1 MSKQAPNKA
10 GHLGPRFHAVATGTM
25 FALLTACGGGGDGS
39 VGVAGGQDPDP
50 VILDFP
56 IAFVKRPVPVDE
68 DGLLIQDDARDLLE
82 DLELTVGAHLFV
94 RDRASPS
101 TDDQN
106 ITFELMGDLA
116 DVRDA
121 EFSYDGERVAFAMRG
136 PFDENLDEE
145 DQPTWN
151 IWEYD
156 IPTETLRRVIASDIT
171 AEEGHDIMPH
181 YLPSGRI
188 VFTSTRQRQSKAILL
203 DEGKPQF
210 EALEENRNEPA
221 FVLHVMDAD
230 GSDVE
235 QVSFN
240 QSHDLDPTVLD
251 NGQVIFSRWDNAGA
265 NSAIHVYKM
274 NPDGTEIELLYGA
287 NSHATGTDDSIIQFL
302 QPREQPDGQIVSIVK
317 PFTDTDGG
325 GDIVTVDVLN
335 YVENTQPTV
344 GNIGVLSGPA
354 QEPATINNVRTDSQ
368 PSPGGRFR
376 TAFPLWDGTERMMVS
391 WSLCRVMD
399 DMDTPEPEDDLIRAC
414 TADRLADPDVV
425 TAPPI
430 FGIWIYDRVEE
441 TQLPVVVPEEG
452 FVFTDIAAAL
462 PRNLPPV
469 ILDLEPGVNADADL
483 VAEAVG
489 ILHIRSVYD
498 VDGVDSSGDISVLA
512 DPEQTTA
519 AERPARFLRV
529 VKTVSI
535 PDEDIVDIPGTAF
548 GPDGN
553 QGMKE
558 IVAYAPIEPDG
569 SVRVKVPANVALAVS
584 VLDENGRR
592 ITPRHQNWLQVK
604 PGEVRECNGCHDPAS
619 GLSHGRAQAF
629 DSINAGATTTGSP
642 FPNTDPGLFADF
654 GETMAEVRTRIDP
667 TALNP
672 SVNVVFDDVWTDEA
686 AAGRPADASFVYTY
700 ADMMTPPPTIA
711 ACVGVWSSACRI
723 VVNYE
728 EHVHPLWGL
737 TRQILDVDGVTVLED
752 NTCTLCHTPVDDMG
766 NPRVPDAQLDLTDGL
781 DPVVTDHFKAYRELL
796 FNDNEQDVI
805 GGILQDIMVVT
816 GQDPVTG
823 DDILS
828 PVTVP
833 ASMSSAGANSS
844 DTFFSRF
851 DTGGTHEGR
860 LSPAELRMLSEWL
873 DVGAQYYNNPFDVPQ
888 N

>member
-1 MSKQAPNKA
+1 MINQAPDNPA
-10 GHLGPRFHAVATGTM
+10 DHLGPSFRAVVAGAL
-25 FALLTACGGGGDGS
+25 FVLLTACGGGGGDGS
-39 VGVAGGQDPDP
+39 VGIAGGQDPDP

-68 DGLLIQDDARDLLE
+68 DGLLIQDDARELLTFE
-82 DLELTVGAHLFV
+82 VGAHLFV

-106 ITFELMGDLA
+106 ITFDLMGDLA

-121 EFSYDGERVAFAMRG
+121 EFSYDGERVLFAMRG
-136 PFDENLDEE
+136 PFDENLDDE

-156 IPTETLRRVIASDIT
+156 IPTKTLRRIITSDIT
-171 AEEGHDIMPH
+171 SEEGHDIAPH
-181 YLPSGRI
+181 YLPDGRI
-188 VFTSTRQRQSKAILL
+188 IFTSTRQRQSKAILL

-210 EALEENRNEPA
+210 EALDEDENEPA

-230 GSDVE
+230 GSDIG

-240 QSHDLDPTVLD
+240 QSHDMDPSVLD
-251 NGQVIFSRWDNAGA
+251 NGQVVFSRWDHAGG
-265 NSAIHVYKM
+265 NNAIHVYKM
-274 NPDGTEIELLYGA
+274 NPDGTELELLYGA
-287 NSHATGTDDSIIQFL
+287 NSHATGTDDSTIQFL
-302 QPREQPDGQIVSIVK
+302 APREQPDGQIVSIVK

-325 GDIVTVDVLN
+325 GDIVTIDVLN

-344 GNIGVLSGPA
+344 ENIGVLTGPA
-354 QEPATINNVRTDSQ
+354 QAPATVNDVRTDTL

-376 TAFPLWDGTERMMVS
+376 TAFPLWDGTDRIMVS
-391 WSLCRVMD
+391 WSLCRLLD
-399 DMDTPEPEDDLIRAC
+399 DLGTPEPEDDVIRAC
-414 TADRLADPDVV
+414 TADRLADPAAV

-430 FGIWIYDRVEE
+430 FGIWIYDRVQE
-441 TQLPVVVPEEG
+441 TQLPVVVPEED

-483 VAEAVG
+483 VSEAVG
-489 ILHIRSVYD
+489 VLHIRSVYD
-498 VDGVDSSGDISVLA
+498 IDGVDSSGDITVLA
-512 DPEQTTA
+512 DPAQTTA

-535 PDEDIVDIPGTAF
+535 PDEEIVDIPGTAF
-548 GPDGN
+548 GPDRS

-558 IVAYAPIEPDG
+558 VVAYAPIEPDG
-569 SVRVKVPANVALAVS
+569 SVKVKVPANVALAVS

-592 ITPRHQNWLQVK
+592 ITPRHQNWLQVR

-629 DSINAGATTTGSP
+629 DSINVGALTTGSP
-642 FPNTDPGLFADF
+642 FPNTDPALFADF
-654 GETMAEVRTRIDP
+654 GETMAEVRTRIDAS
-667 TALNP
+667 ALNP
-672 SVNVVFDDVWTDEA
+672 SVNVVFDDVWTDEV
-686 AAGRPADASFVYTY
+686 AAGRAADASFVYTY
-700 ADMMTPPPTIA
+700 ADMLTPAPTIA
-711 ACVGVWSSACRI
+711 ACVGAWSSACRI
-723 VVNYE
+723 VINYE

-737 TRQILDVDGVTVLED
+737 SRQILDVDGVTVLED

-766 NPRVPDAQLDLTDGL
+766 NPRVPDGQLDLTDGL
-781 DPVVTDHFKAYRELL
+781 DPIVTDHFKSYRELV

-805 GGILQDIMVVT
+805 GGVLQDIMVVI

-823 DDILS
+823 DDILA
-828 PVTVP
+828 PVTVQ
-833 ASMSSAGANSS
+833 ASMSAAGANSS
-844 DTFFSRF
+844 GTFFSRF

-860 LSPAELRMLSEWL
+860 LSAAELRMLSEWL